1 VDGLHFYTARFS
13 ETGRKDAIELEKE
26 ALRRAKNAGICIIG
40 PNCMGVYYPAW
51 GMSWNPVMSREPGS
65 LGLISQSGAAAFE
78 LIESARIR
86 GMHFSKGISY
96 GNAIDFNE
104 CDYLEYFAQD
114 METKLIIM
122 YIEGVRDGKRFLDVL
137 RKTTSRK
144 PVIIL
149 KGGRGKS
156 GTRATASHTASLAG
170 SKEIWETAMKQAGVI
185 SVVDMDELLDVAS
198 AFYFLS
204 PVFNNRV
211 GVAGASGGG
220 SVMAADLCE
229 EAGLDVI
236 PLPNEIREE
245 LRRQGNPIWD
255 WISNPAD
262 FSIAMGDFDT
272 GAITKMMAAH
282 PDFDLNIVFMT
293 PPGLFGPRRN
303 QPPTTID
310 TYLKGFPLDDLNG
323 KPLLVVLLDGGRSG
337 TDFTGEA
344 NKILDELRNKLIER
358 HIPTYPSIA
367 RAANAAAKMVKYYK
381 KQKADLTTY
390 GS

>member
-1 VDGLHFYTARFS
+1 
-13 ETGRKDAIELEKE
+13 
-26 ALRRAKNAGICIIG
+26 
-40 PNCMGVYYPAW
+40 MGVYYPAW
-51 GMSWNPVMSREPGS
+51 GMSWNPAMSREPGP

-78 LIESARIR
+78 LIESARIK

-114 METKLIIM
+114 TETKLIIM
-122 YIEGVRDGKRFLDVL
+122 YIEGVRDGRRFLDIL
-137 RKTTSRK
+137 RKTTPKK

-170 SKEIWETAMKQAGVI
+170 STAIWETAMKQAGAI
-185 SVVDMDELLDVAS
+185 SVIDMDDLLDVAS
-198 AFYFLS
+198 ALYFLP
-204 PVFNNRV
+204 PVFGNRV

-262 FSIAMGDFDT
+262 FSIAMENFNT

-282 PDFDLNIVFMT
+282 RDFDLNIVFMT
-293 PPGLFGPRRN
+293 PPGLFGTRRD
-303 QPPTTID
+303 QPPMTMD
-310 TYLKGFPLDDLNG
+310 TFLKGFPLDELNG
-323 KPLLVVLLDGGRSG
+323 KPLLVVLLDEGRSI
-337 TDFTGEA
+337 TDLTGEA
-344 NKILDELRNKLIER
+344 NRILNELKIKLNEK

-367 RAANAAAKMVKYYK
+367 RAANAAAKMVNYYK
-381 KQKADLTTY
+381 KQSADLTIN